1 MALAKAYPEN
11 PGTLVLGS
19 VKFWDWGYNP
29 WDLSLEAPDFSR
41 GE

>member
-19 VKFWDWGYNP
+19 VNDYKVKVA
-29 WDLSLEAPDFSR
+29 LLISLMSFAQSAT
-41 GE
+41 